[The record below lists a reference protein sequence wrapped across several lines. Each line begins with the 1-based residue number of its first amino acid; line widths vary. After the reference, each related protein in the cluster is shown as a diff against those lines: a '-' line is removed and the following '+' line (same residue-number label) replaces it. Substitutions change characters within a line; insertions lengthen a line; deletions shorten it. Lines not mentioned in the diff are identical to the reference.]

1 MAPPSLAPT
10 TSAVIP
16 PGPGS
21 VALVPPT
28 RSVKASIGGA
38 LGIFPGQWWKALAP
52 AAIEPQLSVADT
64 ENTIDRTKTQYDRV
78 YRFDNRAVW
87 AGGGKLEL
95 ELYQLYQV
103 SVTRANQDAG
113 AHENAEQTQIRN
125 RITYRPIPTSF
136 ITLRLNY
143 QDTRQINDP
152 NLVGGSES
160 SWADQVLYEAIL
172 EWLRRWNRVLTTRG
186 RLTFDDTGT
195 ANYANRDPTTGSVSF
210 YNNTQYKAGPELEL
224 RFFPLQEAAALYLYQ
239 RDGVFRLSGHGEG
252 AADGISYYI
261 AAGSIWRM
269 GDKIYLDWGVQ
280 YDSITCL
287 AHDCSPGYYFKT
299 ACATVSRITPRLYLT
314 VNL

>member
-1 MAPPSLAPT
+1 
-10 TSAVIP
+10 
-16 PGPGS
+16 
-21 VALVPPT
+21 
-28 RSVKASIGGA
+28 
-38 LGIFPGQWWKALAP
+38 LAP

-113 AHENAEQTQIRN
+113 VHENAEQTQSRN

-143 QDTRQINDP
+143 QDTRQLNDT
-152 NLVGGSES
+152 NLGAPTG
-160 SWADQVLYEAIL
+160 SWADQALYEGIL
-172 EWLRRWNRVLTTRG
+172 EWLRRWNRVITTRG
-186 RLTFDDTGT
+186 RMTFDDTIT
-195 ANYANRDPTTGSVSF
+195 SNYAFKDTSLPILSYF
-210 YNNTQYKAGPELEL
+210 NNTQYKVGPELEL

-239 RDGVFRLSGHGEG
+239 RDGVFRLFGHGEG

-261 AAGSIWRM
+261 AVGGIWRV

-280 YDSITCL
+280 YDSLTCL
-287 AHDCSPGYYFKT
+287 AHDCAPGSYFKT

>member
-1 MAPPSLAPT
+1 LAPVSLLGPT
-10 TSAVIP
+10 VGALTP
-16 PGPGS
+16 PGPG
-21 VALVPPT
+21 VVTLGPPK

-52 AAIEPQLSVADT
+52 AAMEPQLSVADT

-103 SVTRANQDAG
+103 SVTRANQDQG
-113 AHENAEQTQIRN
+113 VHQNAEQTQSRN
-125 RITYRPIPTSF
+125 RITYRPIPTSS

-152 NLVGGSES
+152 NMVGGSTS

-172 EWLRRWNRVLTTRG
+172 EWLRRWNRVITTRG
-186 RLTFDDTGT
+186 RLTLDDTIT
-195 ANYANRDPTTGSVSF
+195 SNYANRDPNSGLNF

-239 RDGVFRLSGHGEG
+239 RDGVFRMFGHGEG

-261 AAGSIWRM
+261 AVGGIWRV
-269 GDKIYLDWGVQ
+269 GDQIYLDWGVQ
-280 YDSITCL
+280 YDSLTCL
-287 AHDCSPGYYFKT
+287 AHDCADGYYFKT